1 MKSFLDNFTDTTNL
15 KSRNGQERIQSTLT
29 VKSIKD
35 NILQQYSCTAKNR
48 AASVTKKAD
57 IFIKG
62 IFIWFSKFF
71 KNEIQRHQKYWK
83 KISLV
88 TKNFDMQKLAMKLE
102 WYASQKDTQIQKSHG
117 QLPLDSKSSKLNSIE
132 KILGPF
138 VLLWPNFPNLTIDF

>member
-1 MKSFLDNFTDTTNL
+1 MGIQVIYRVLTYDSFAIECGLYRLFKLIWGLKRVYIKGFLDNFTDTTNL

-62 IFIWFSKFF
+62 I
-71 KNEIQRHQKYWK
+71 
-83 KISLV
+83 
-88 TKNFDMQKLAMKLE
+88 
-102 WYASQKDTQIQKSHG
+102 
-117 QLPLDSKSSKLNSIE
+117 
-132 KILGPF
+132 
-138 VLLWPNFPNLTIDF
+138 

>member
-1 MKSFLDNFTDTTNL
+1 MKGFLDNFTDTTNL

-62 IFIWFSKFF
+62 ILIGYIDVGDGCW
-71 KNEIQRHQKYWK
+71 RHN
-83 KISLV
+83 V
-88 TKNFDMQKLAMKLE
+88 LATTLRC
-102 WYASQKDTQIQKSHG
+102 W
-117 QLPLDSKSSKLNSIE
+117 
-132 KILGPF
+132 
-138 VLLWPNFPNLTIDF
+138 

>member
-1 MKSFLDNFTDTTNL
+1 MGVEMGLYKGFCLDNFTDTTNL

-62 IFIWFSKFF
+62 I
-71 KNEIQRHQKYWK
+71 
-83 KISLV
+83 
-88 TKNFDMQKLAMKLE
+88 
-102 WYASQKDTQIQKSHG
+102 
-117 QLPLDSKSSKLNSIE
+117 
-132 KILGPF
+132 
-138 VLLWPNFPNLTIDF
+138 

>member
-1 MKSFLDNFTDTTNL
+1 MGFQVIYRVRTYDSFNILYYIVYIVWPILYGPYRVFKLIWGLKWVYMKAFLDNFTDTTNL

-62 IFIWFSKFF
+62 I
-71 KNEIQRHQKYWK
+71 
-83 KISLV
+83 
-88 TKNFDMQKLAMKLE
+88 
-102 WYASQKDTQIQKSHG
+102 
-117 QLPLDSKSSKLNSIE
+117 
-132 KILGPF
+132 
-138 VLLWPNFPNLTIDF
+138 